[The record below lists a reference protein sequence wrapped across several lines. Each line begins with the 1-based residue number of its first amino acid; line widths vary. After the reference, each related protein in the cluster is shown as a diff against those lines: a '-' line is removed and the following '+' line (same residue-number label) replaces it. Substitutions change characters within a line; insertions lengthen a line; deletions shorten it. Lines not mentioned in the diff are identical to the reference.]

1 MGTPAPEPAPSA
13 SVIVIDPSGHRS
25 RVEIAP
31 LPFKIG
37 RQADNDLIL
46 RDSRASREHARIVRE
61 GGEYKIQDAGS
72 RYGVFVNGNRVES
85 HALRNSDRIE
95 FGFPDSY
102 QLVFATEGAEL
113 NRLIDQFGAHEK
125 SGPVSGVPGAGAN
138 LAKLRAILDVAR
150 TLQNGLSVQDVLNS
164 VVDAAL
170 AITGAERGFLLLRT
184 GGELET
190 RVARNRQGATLPA
203 TDLRVPRRVIKRALE
218 QRRDLL
224 SMNFD
229 PQGTGE
235 FQPERS
241 VVDLELRSV
250 ISVPLVRIGKVRGDA
265 TSVLSTAEETAG
277 VLYMDSRLAAAD
289 LAGGNRELL
298 QTLAIEASTILEN
311 ARLLEEERI
320 KQRIEEELGVARSIQ
335 QGLLPRSLPADGWF
349 RACGSSV
356 ASHQVGG
363 DYYDVIPSGP
373 HAWTVVVAD
382 VSGKGVSSALLA
394 ALLQGAFLAVS
405 HGDDALPKRLERIN
419 EFLNERTAGEKYATV
434 FYGLLERA
442 GRLHYV
448 NAGHCPPLIVR
459 QSGAIES
466 LAATAMP
473 VGLVEAAEFGAGET
487 TLDSGDKIVIYT
499 DGVTEAQNLQGEF
512 FGRQKLRQVVAEH
525 HADECQA
532 LHEAIQSAVG
542 AFTESAPQAD
552 DITLVVI
559 EYRGEPHSTD
569 GVASQSLK

>member
-1 MGTPAPEPAPSA
+1 MDTSTAEIAPSA
-13 SVIVIDPSGHRS
+13 SIIVVDPSGHRT
-25 RVEIAP
+25 RVDLAP

-46 RDSRASREHARIVRE
+46 RDSRASRLHARILRE
-61 GGEYKIQDAGS
+61 GGEYKIEDAGS
-72 RYGVFVNGNRVES
+72 RHGVYVNGKRVES

-102 QLVFATEGAEL
+102 QLVFATKGAEL

-125 SGPVSGVPGAGAN
+125 SGAASSSPGVGAN

-150 TLQNGLSVQDVLNS
+150 TLQTGLSLQDVLNS

-170 AITGAERGFLLLRT
+170 AITGAERGFLLLRAD
-184 GGELET
+184 GELET
-190 RVARNRQGATLPA
+190 RVARNRQGATLPVG
-203 TDLRVPRRVIKRALE
+203 DLRVPRHVIKRALE

-235 FQPERS
+235 FRPERS
-241 VVDLELRSV
+241 IVDLELRSV
-250 ISVPLVRIGKVRGDA
+250 ISVPLVRISKVRGDA
-265 TSVLSTAEETAG
+265 TNVLSTAEETAG
-277 VLYMDSRLAAAD
+277 VLYMDSRLTTAD

-320 KQRIEEELGVARSIQ
+320 KQRIEEELDVARNIQ
-335 QGLLPRSLPADGWF
+335 QGLLPRRLPAAGWF
-349 RACGSSV
+349 RTCGSSV

-363 DYYDVIPSGP
+363 DYYDVIPAGP
-373 HAWTVVVAD
+373 HAWTAVVAD

-394 ALLQGAFLAVS
+394 SLLQGAFLAVS
-405 HGDDALPKRLERIN
+405 HGDTALGKRLERIN
-419 EFLNERTAGEKYATV
+419 VFLNERTAGEKYATV
-434 FYGLLERA
+434 FYCLLEHT

-459 QSGAIES
+459 KEGGIES
-466 LAATAMP
+466 LAATSPP
-473 VGLVEAAEFGAGET
+473 VGLLESAEFENGEAM
-487 TLDSGDKIVIYT
+487 LVPGDRIVIYT
-499 DGVTEAQNLQGEF
+499 DGVTEAQNLRSEF
-512 FGRQKLRQVVAEH
+512 FGRQKLRKAIVENQAGSCH
-525 HADECQA
+525 A
-532 LHEAIQSAVG
+532 LHEAIQSAVA

-559 EYRGEPHSTD
+559 EYRGEE
-569 GVASQSLK
+569 

>member
-1 MGTPAPEPAPSA
+1 METTTADLVPSA
-13 SVIVIDPSGHRS
+13 SIIVVDPSGHRS
-25 RVEIAP
+25 RMELAP

-37 RQADNDLIL
+37 RQADNHLIL
-46 RDSRASREHARIVRE
+46 RDSRASREHARILRE
-61 GGEYKIQDAGS
+61 DGEYTIEDAGS
-72 RYGVFVNGNRVES
+72 RHGVYVNGKRVES
-85 HALRNSDRIE
+85 QALRNSDRIE

-102 QLVFATEGAEL
+102 QLIFAMDGAEL

-125 SGPVSGVPGAGAN
+125 SGPMGGVPGAGAN

-150 TLQNGLSVQDVLNS
+150 TLQTGLSLQDVLNS

-170 AITGAERGFLLLRT
+170 AITGAERGFLLLRQN
-184 GGELET
+184 GDLET

-203 TDLRVPRRVIKRALE
+203 SDLRVPRRIIKRALE

-235 FQPERS
+235 FRPERS

-250 ISVPLVRIGKVRGDA
+250 ISVPLVRISKVRGDA
-265 TSVLSTAEETAG
+265 TNVLSTAEETAG

-298 QTLAIEASTILEN
+298 QSLAIEASTILEN
-311 ARLLEEERI
+311 ARLLGEERI
-320 KQRIEEELGVARSIQ
+320 KQRIEEELDVARTIQ
-335 QGLLPRSLPADGWF
+335 QGLLPRSLPTDGWF
-349 RACGSSV
+349 RACGSSM

-363 DYYDVIPSGP
+363 DYYDVIPAGP
-373 HAWTVVVAD
+373 HAWTAVVAD

-394 ALLQGAFLAVS
+394 SLLQGAFLAAS
-405 HGDDALPKRLERIN
+405 HGDTALHKRLERIN
-419 EFLNERTAGEKYATV
+419 VFLNERTAGEKYATV
-434 FYGLLERA
+434 FYCLLEQA

-459 QSGAIES
+459 QAGGIES
-466 LAATAMP
+466 LDATAMP
-473 VGLVEAAEFGAGET
+473 VGLIESAEFEVSET
-487 TLDSGDKIVIYT
+487 MLASGDKIVIYT
-499 DGVTEAQNLQGEF
+499 DGVTEAQNVQSEF
-512 FGRQKLRQVVAEH
+512 FGRHRLRQVVAEH
-525 HADECQA
+525 HADSCPA
-532 LHEAIQSAVG
+532 LHEAIQSAVA

-559 EYRGEPHSTD
+559 EYRS
-569 GVASQSLK
+569 

>member
-1 MGTPAPEPAPSA
+1 MGTITAEIAPSA

-25 RVEIAP
+25 RVELAP

-46 RDSRASREHARIVRE
+46 RDSRASREHARIVRK
-61 GGEYKIQDAGS
+61 GGEYSVEDAGS
-72 RYGVFVNGNRVES
+72 LHGVYVNGKRVES

-102 QLVFATEGAEL
+102 QLIFAMDGAEL
-113 NRLIDQFGAHEK
+113 NRLIGQFGAHEK
-125 SGPVSGVPGAGAN
+125 TGPMGSVPGAGAN

-150 TLQNGLSVQDVLNS
+150 TLQTGLSLQDVLNS

-170 AITGAERGFLLLRT
+170 AITGAERGFLLLRKD
-184 GGELET
+184 GELET

-203 TDLRVPRRVIKRALE
+203 SDLRVPRRVIRRALE

-250 ISVPLVRIGKVRGDA
+250 ISVPLVRISKVRGDA
-265 TSVLSTAEETAG
+265 TSVLSTDEETAG
-277 VLYMDSRLAAAD
+277 VLYMDSRLATAD

-320 KQRIEEELGVARSIQ
+320 KQRIEEELGVARTIQ

-349 RACGSSV
+349 RVCGSSV

-363 DYYDVIPSGP
+363 DYYDFIPSGP
-373 HAWTVVVAD
+373 DAWTVVVAD

-405 HGDDALPKRLERIN
+405 HSDAALHKRLERIN
-419 EFLNERTAGEKYATV
+419 TFLNERTAGEKYATV
-434 FYGLLERA
+434 FYCLLERA
-442 GRLHYV
+442 GQLLYV

-459 QSGAIES
+459 QAGGIES
-466 LAATAMP
+466 LAATAPP
-473 VGLVEAAEFGAGET
+473 VGLIESAEFAVGET
-487 TLDSGDKIVIYT
+487 TLADGDKIVIYS
-499 DGVTEAQNLQGEF
+499 DGVTEAQNLEGEF
-512 FGRQKLRQVVAEH
+512 FGRQRLRQAVAEH
-525 HADECQA
+525 HTGSCHA
-532 LHEAIQSAVG
+532 LHEAVAGAVAG
-542 AFTESAPQAD
+542 FTESAPQAD
-552 DITLVVI
+552 DITLVAI
-559 EYRGEPHSTD
+559 EYRGEC
-569 GVASQSLK
+569 

>member
-1 MGTPAPEPAPSA
+1 MDTTTAELVPSA
-13 SVIVIDPSGHRS
+13 SVIVVDPSGHRS

-46 RDSRASREHARIVRE
+46 RDSRASREHARIVQE
-61 GGEYKIQDAGS
+61 GGQYKVEDAGS
-72 RYGVFVNGNRVES
+72 LHGVYVNGKRVES
-85 HALRNSDRIE
+85 QTLRNSDRIE
-95 FGFPDSY
+95 FGFSDSY
-102 QLVFATEGAEL
+102 QLIFGMDGAEL
-113 NRLIDQFGAHEK
+113 TRLIEQFGAHEK
-125 SGPVSGVPGAGAN
+125 SGPVGGPPGAGAN

-150 TLQNGLSVQDVLNS
+150 TLQTGLSLQDVLNS

-184 GGELET
+184 AGDLET

-203 TDLRVPRRVIKRALE
+203 SDLRVPRRVIKRALE

-235 FQPERS
+235 FRPERS

-265 TSVLSTAEETAG
+265 TNVLSTAEETAG
-277 VLYMDSRLAAAD
+277 VLYMDSRLATTD

-320 KQRIEEELGVARSIQ
+320 KQRIEEELDVARTIQ
-335 QGLLPRSLPADGWF
+335 QGLLPRSLPSDGWF
-349 RACGSSV
+349 RACGSSM

-373 HAWTVVVAD
+373 DAWTAVVAD

-394 ALLQGAFLAVS
+394 SLLQGAFLAVS
-405 HGDDALPKRLERIN
+405 HSDTALDKRLGRIN

-434 FYGLLERA
+434 FYCLLERG
-442 GRLHYV
+442 GRLLYV

-459 QSGAIES
+459 QAGGIEA
-466 LAATAMP
+466 LEATAMP
-473 VGLVEAAEFGAGET
+473 VGLVESAQFATGET
-487 TLDSGDKIVIYT
+487 TLASGDKILIYS

-525 HADECQA
+525 HADACHD
-532 LHEAIQSAVG
+532 LHAAVG
-542 AFTESAPQAD
+542 HAVAAFTESAPQAD

-559 EYRGEPHSTD
+559 EYG
-569 GVASQSLK
+569 GAGSQPNAT

>member
-1 MGTPAPEPAPSA
+1 MDSATLDLVPSA
-13 SVIVIDPSGHRS
+13 SVIVVDPSGHRS
-25 RVEIAP
+25 RVELAP

-46 RDSRASREHARIVRE
+46 RDSRASRIHARIFQE
-61 GGEYKIQDAGS
+61 SGEYKIEDAGS
-72 RYGVFVNGNRVES
+72 RHGVYVNGKRVES
-85 HALRNSDRIE
+85 QALRSSDRIE

-102 QLVFATEGAEL
+102 QLIFALDGAEL

-125 SGPVSGVPGAGAN
+125 SGPMGSSAGPGAN

-150 TLQNGLSVQDVLNS
+150 TLQTGLSLQDVLNS

-170 AITGAERGFLLLRT
+170 AITGAERGFLLLRS

-190 RVARNRQGATLPA
+190 RVARDRKGATLPSS
-203 TDLRVPRRVIKRALE
+203 DLRVPRRVIKRALE

-235 FQPERS
+235 FRPERS

-250 ISVPLVRIGKVRGDA
+250 ISVPLVRLSKVRGDA
-265 TSVLSTAEETAG
+265 TNVLSTAEETAG
-277 VLYMDSRLAAAD
+277 VLYMDSRLATAD

-311 ARLLEEERI
+311 ARLLDEERI
-320 KQRIEEELGVARSIQ
+320 KQKIEEELDVARTIQ
-335 QGLLPRSLPADGWF
+335 QGLLPRSLPSDGWF

-363 DYYDVIPSGP
+363 DYFDVIPSGP
-373 HAWTVVVAD
+373 DAWTAVVAD

-394 ALLQGAFLAVS
+394 SLLQGAFLAVS
-405 HGDDALPKRLERIN
+405 HGDKALDKRLERIN
-419 EFLNERTAGEKYATV
+419 VFLNERTSGEKYATV
-434 FYGLLERA
+434 FYCLLERS
-442 GRLHYV
+442 GRLYYV

-459 QSGAIES
+459 HAGSIES

-473 VGLVEAAEFGAGET
+473 VGLVESAQFEVSET
-487 TLDSGDKIVIYT
+487 ALADGDKIVIYT

-512 FGRQKLRQVVAEH
+512 FGRHKLRQVITEH
-525 HADECQA
+525 HADSCQA
-532 LHEAIQSAVG
+532 LHEAVQSAVA

-552 DITLVVI
+552 DITLVVF
-559 EYRGEPHSTD
+559 EYSWDR
-569 GVASQSLK
+569 

>member
-1 MGTPAPEPAPSA
+1 METTTAELAPAA
-13 SVIVIDPSGHRS
+13 SLIVVDPSGHRS
-25 RVEIAP
+25 RVELAR

-46 RDSRASREHARIVRE
+46 RDSRASREHARIVRN
-61 GGEYKIQDAGS
+61 GAEYRIEDAGS
-72 RYGVFVNGNRVES
+72 LHGVHVNGKRVES
-85 HALRNSDRIE
+85 QALRNADRIE

-102 QLVFATEGAEL
+102 QLIFALDGAEL

-125 SGPVSGVPGAGAN
+125 SGPASAPGVGAN

-150 TLQNGLSVQDVLNS
+150 TLQTGLSLQDVLNS

-170 AITGAERGFLLLRT
+170 AITGAERGFLLLR
-184 GGELET
+184 GNDDLET

-203 TDLRVPRRVIKRALE
+203 SDLRVPRRVIKRALE

-235 FQPERS
+235 FRPERS
-241 VVDLELRSV
+241 VADLELRSV
-250 ISVPLVRIGKVRGDA
+250 ISVPLVRISKLRGDA
-265 TSVLSTAEETAG
+265 TNVVSAAEETAG
-277 VLYMDSRLAAAD
+277 VLYLDSRLATAD

-311 ARLLEEERI
+311 ARLLEEERA
-320 KQRIEEELGVARSIQ
+320 KQKIEEELGVARTIQ
-335 QGLLPRSLPADGWF
+335 QSLLPGSLPADGWF

-363 DYYDVIPSGP
+363 DYYDAIPAGP
-373 HAWTVVVAD
+373 HAWTAVVAD

-405 HGDDALPKRLERIN
+405 HSDTALHKRLERIN
-419 EFLNERTAGEKYATV
+419 TFLNERTAGEKYATV
-434 FYGLLERA
+434 FYCLLERG

-459 QSGAIES
+459 QAGGIET
-466 LAATAMP
+466 LDATAMP
-473 VGLVEAAEFGAGET
+473 VGLIESAEFAVGET
-487 TLDSGDKIVIYT
+487 MLADGDKIVIYS
-499 DGVTEAQNLQGEF
+499 DGVTEAQNLEGEF
-512 FGRQKLRQVVAEH
+512 FGRQRLRQVVAEH
-525 HADECQA
+525 HADSCHA
-532 LHEAIQSAVG
+532 LHEAVASAV
-542 AFTESAPQAD
+542 ARFTESAPQAD
-552 DITLVVI
+552 DITLVAI
-559 EYRGEPHSTD
+559 EYRGE
-569 GVASQSLK
+569 

>member
-1 MGTPAPEPAPSA
+1 MDTITADFVPSA

-25 RVEIAP
+25 RVELTP

-46 RDSRASREHARIVRE
+46 RDSRASRLHARILRE
-61 GGEYKIQDAGS
+61 GGEFTIEDAGS
-72 RYGVFVNGNRVES
+72 RHGVYVNGKRVES
-85 HALRNSDRIE
+85 HALRSSDRIE

-102 QLVFATEGAEL
+102 QLIFAMDGAEL

-125 SGPVSGVPGAGAN
+125 SGPVGSSPGAGAN

-150 TLQNGLSVQDVLNS
+150 TLQTGLSLQDVLNS

-184 GGELET
+184 GGDLET
-190 RVARNRQGATLPA
+190 RVARNRQGTTLPA
-203 TDLRVPRRVIKRALE
+203 SDLRVPRRVIKRALE

-235 FQPERS
+235 FRPERS

-250 ISVPLVRIGKVRGDA
+250 ISVPLVRLRKVRGDS
-265 TSVLSTAEETAG
+265 TNVLSTAEETAG

-311 ARLLEEERI
+311 ARLLDEERI
-320 KQRIEEELGVARSIQ
+320 KQKIEEELDVARTIQ

-363 DYYDVIPSGP
+363 DYYDVIPAGP
-373 HAWTVVVAD
+373 DAWTAVVAD

-405 HGDDALPKRLERIN
+405 HGDTALHKRLERIN
-419 EFLNERTAGEKYATV
+419 VFLNERTAGEKYATV
-434 FYGLLERA
+434 FYFLLERA

-448 NAGHCPPLIVR
+448 NAGHCPPLLVR
-459 QSGAIES
+459 QTGGIES

-473 VGLVEAAEFGAGET
+473 VGLIESAQFEVSET
-487 TLDSGDKIVIYT
+487 TLSAGDKIVMYT

-512 FGRQKLRQVVAEH
+512 FGRQRLRQVVAKH
-525 HADECQA
+525 HADSCQA
-532 LHEAIQSAVG
+532 LQEAVQSAVA

-559 EYRGEPHSTD
+559 EYRGE
-569 GVASQSLK
+569 G

>member
-1 MGTPAPEPAPSA
+1 MGATTAEIVPPAT
-13 SVIVIDPSGHRS
+13 VIVIDPSGHRS

-46 RDSRASREHARIVRE
+46 RDSRASRVHARILRD
-61 GGEYKIQDAGS
+61 GGEYTIEDAGS
-72 RYGVFVNGNRVES
+72 RHGVYVNGQRVER
-85 HALRNSDRIE
+85 HALRSSDRIE

-102 QLVFATEGAEL
+102 QLIFAMEGAEL

-125 SGPVSGVPGAGAN
+125 SGPIGGAPGAGAN

-150 TLQNGLSVQDVLNS
+150 TLQTGLSLQDVLNS

-184 GGELET
+184 AGDLET

-203 TDLRVPRRVIKRALE
+203 SDLRVPRRVIKRALE

-235 FQPERS
+235 FRPERS

-250 ISVPLVRIGKVRGDA
+250 ISVPLVRISQLRGDA

-277 VLYMDSRLAAAD
+277 VLYLDSRLATAD

-320 KQRIEEELGVARSIQ
+320 KQRIEEELDVARTIQ

-373 HAWTVVVAD
+373 HAWTAVVAD

-405 HGDDALPKRLERIN
+405 HGDTALHKRLDRIN
-419 EFLNERTAGEKYATV
+419 VFLNERTAGEKYATV
-434 FYGLLERA
+434 FYCLLERA

-459 QSGAIES
+459 QAGGIES
-466 LAATAMP
+466 LAATAPP
-473 VGLVEAAEFGAGET
+473 VGLIESAEYEVIECS
-487 TLDSGDKIVIYT
+487 LHSGDKIVIYT

-512 FGRQKLRQVVAEH
+512 FGRQRLRHVVAEH
-525 HADECQA
+525 HAGSSHS
-532 LHEAIQSAVG
+532 LHEAIQNAVA

-559 EYRGEPHSTD
+559 EYRGD
-569 GVASQSLK
+569 

>member
-1 MGTPAPEPAPSA
+1 MDTTRAEIAPSA

-25 RVEIAP
+25 RVELAP
-31 LPFKIG
+31 MPFKIG

-46 RDSRASREHARIVRE
+46 RDSRASREHARIVRK
-61 GGEYKIQDAGS
+61 GGEYTIEDAGS
-72 RYGVFVNGNRVES
+72 RYGVYVNGKRVES
-85 HALRNSDRIE
+85 QVLRNSDRIE

-102 QLVFATEGAEL
+102 QLVFAMEGAEL
-113 NRLIDQFGAHEK
+113 TRLIDQFGAHEK
-125 SGPVSGVPGAGAN
+125 SGPIGAPGAGAN

-150 TLQNGLSVQDVLNS
+150 TLQTGLSLQDVLNS

-170 AITGAERGFLLLRT
+170 AITGAERGFLLLRKN
-184 GGELET
+184 GDLET
-190 RVARNRQGATLPA
+190 RVARNREGATLPA
-203 TDLRVPRRVIKRALE
+203 SDLRVPRRVIKRALVE
-218 QRRDLL
+218 RRDLL

-250 ISVPLVRIGKVRGDA
+250 ISVPLVRISKVRGDA
-265 TSVLSTAEETAG
+265 TNVVSTAEETAG
-277 VLYMDSRLAAAD
+277 VLYMDSRLATTD

-320 KQRIEEELGVARSIQ
+320 KQRIEEELDVARTIQ
-335 QGLLPRSLPADGWF
+335 QSLLPRSLPADGWF

-363 DYYDVIPSGP
+363 DYYDVIPAGP
-373 HAWTVVVAD
+373 DAWTAVVAD

-405 HGDDALPKRLERIN
+405 HGDAALHTRLERIN
-419 EFLNERTAGEKYATV
+419 AFLNERAAGEKYATV
-434 FYGLLERA
+434 FYCLLERG

-459 QSGAIES
+459 QAGGIES
-466 LAATAMP
+466 LAATAPP
-473 VGLVEAAEFGAGET
+473 VGLIESAEFEVGET
-487 TLDSGDKIVIYT
+487 TLTAGDKIVIYT
-499 DGVTEAQNLQGEF
+499 DGVTEAQNLEGEF
-512 FGRQKLRQVVAEH
+512 FGRQRLRQVVAEH
-525 HADECQA
+525 HADSCQA
-532 LHEAIQSAVG
+532 LHAAV
-542 AFTESAPQAD
+542 ASVVAKFTENAPQAD

-559 EYRGEPHSTD
+559 EYRRE
-569 GVASQSLK
+569 

>member
-1 MGTPAPEPAPSA
+1 MDSTTVDPAPSA

-25 RVEIAP
+25 RMEIAP

-46 RDSRASREHARIVRE
+46 RDSRASRVHARIVRE
-61 GGEYKIQDAGS
+61 GGEYAIEDAAS
-72 RYGVFVNGNRVES
+72 RYGVFVNGKRVDK

-102 QLVFATEGAEL
+102 QLIFAMDGAEL

-125 SGPVSGVPGAGAN
+125 SGPVSASGMPGPGAN

-150 TLQNGLSVQDVLNS
+150 TLQTGLSLQDVLNS

-170 AITGAERGFLLLRT
+170 AITGAERGFLLLRSGT
-184 GGELET
+184 ELET
-190 RVARNRQGATLPA
+190 RVARNREGAILPVS
-203 TDLRVPRRVIKRALE
+203 DLRVPGRVIKRALE

-224 SMNFD
+224 SMHFD

-235 FQPERS
+235 FRPERS
-241 VVDLELRSV
+241 VADLELRSV
-250 ISVPLVRIGKVRGDA
+250 ISVPLVRISMLRGDA
-265 TSVLSTAEETAG
+265 TNVVSTAEETAG
-277 VLYMDSRLAAAD
+277 VLYMDSRLATAD

-311 ARLLEEERI
+311 ARLLEEERA
-320 KQRIEEELGVARSIQ
+320 KQKIEEELDVARRIQ
-335 QGLLPRSLPADGWF
+335 QGLLPRSLPAAGWF

-363 DYYDVIPSGP
+363 DYYDVIPAGP
-373 HAWTVVVAD
+373 HAWTAVVAD

-394 ALLQGAFLAVS
+394 SLLQGAFLAVS
-405 HGDDALPKRLERIN
+405 HGDSALDKRLERIN
-419 EFLNERTAGEKYATV
+419 VFLNERTAGEKYATV
-434 FYGLLERA
+434 FYCLLERA
-442 GRLHYV
+442 GRLLYV

-459 QSGAIES
+459 QAGGIES

-473 VGLVEAAEFGAGET
+473 VGLIESAQFEVSET
-487 TLDSGDKIVIYT
+487 MLDCGDKIVIYS
-499 DGVTEAQNLQGEF
+499 DGVTEAQNLQSEF
-512 FGRQKLRQVVAEH
+512 FGRQRLRQVVAEH
-525 HADECQA
+525 HADSCQA
-532 LHEAIQSAVG
+532 MHDAVQSAVA

-552 DITLVVI
+552 DITLVVF
-559 EYRGEPHSTD
+559 EYRAEE
-569 GVASQSLK
+569 

>member
-1 MGTPAPEPAPSA
+1 MDTITAEIAPSA

-25 RVEIAP
+25 RVELAP

-46 RDSRASREHARIVRE
+46 RDSRASREHARIVRK
-61 GGEYKIQDAGS
+61 GGEYTVEDAGS
-72 RYGVFVNGNRVES
+72 LHGVYVNGKRVES

-102 QLVFATEGAEL
+102 QLIFAVDGAEL
-113 NRLIDQFGAHEK
+113 NRLIGQFGAHEK
-125 SGPVSGVPGAGAN
+125 TGPMGSVPGAGAN

-150 TLQNGLSVQDVLNS
+150 TLQTGLSLQDVLNS

-170 AITGAERGFLLLRT
+170 AITGAERGFLLLRKN
-184 GGELET
+184 GDLET
-190 RVARNRQGATLPA
+190 RVARNRQGATLPES
-203 TDLRVPRRVIKRALE
+203 DLRVPRRVIKRALE

-250 ISVPLVRIGKVRGDA
+250 ISVPLVRISQVRGDD
-265 TSVLSTAEETAG
+265 TSVLSAAEETAG
-277 VLYMDSRLAAAD
+277 VLYMDSRLATAD

-320 KQRIEEELGVARSIQ
+320 KQRIEEELGVARTIQ

-349 RACGSSV
+349 RVCGSSV

-373 HAWTVVVAD
+373 HAWTAVVAD

-405 HGDDALPKRLERIN
+405 NSDAALHKRLERIN
-419 EFLNERTAGEKYATV
+419 AFLNERTAGEKYATV
-434 FYGLLERA
+434 FYCLLERA
-442 GRLHYV
+442 GQLHYV

-459 QSGAIES
+459 QAGGIES
-466 LAATAMP
+466 LAATAPP
-473 VGLVEAAEFGAGET
+473 VGLIESAEFAVGEIALT
-487 TLDSGDKIVIYT
+487 DGDKIVIYT
-499 DGVTEAQNLQGEF
+499 DGVTEAQNLEGEF
-512 FGRQKLRQVVAEH
+512 FGRQRLRQAVAEH
-525 HADECQA
+525 HADSCHA
-532 LHEAIQSAVG
+532 LHEAVASAV
-542 AFTESAPQAD
+542 ARFTESAPQAD

-559 EYRGEPHSTD
+559 EYRGEC
-569 GVASQSLK
+569 